1 MTTNTVMLKTEMM
14 VSLRRSGDAEK
25 GDDGGDEEE
34 SEKEEEEEEKEEVVM
49 KRIPGVPIVVREA
62 DQLASSFGHLG
73 IGEPA
78 QYQDDQNMKM
88 PTTIV
93 MLMLMTSLC
102 ASKWSI
108 TSPSSNNQ
116 HRGFPNCVGATRVVP
131 SVMVIGGHG
140 GHDKGPSFGGEIT
153 ILVLLLY

>member
-14 VSLRRSGDAEK
+14 VALKKRSGDAEK
-25 GDDGGDEEE
+25 GDDGSDEEE
-34 SEKEEEEEEKEEVVM
+34 EEVVM

-78 QYQDDQNMKM
+78 QYLDDQNMKI
-88 PTTIV
+88 TTTNV

-102 ASKWSI
+102 ASKWVI

-131 SVMVIGGHG
+131 SVMVVVEVMMKI
-140 GHDKGPSFGGEIT
+140 FWW
-153 ILVLLLY
+153 

>member
-1 MTTNTVMLKTEMM
+1 MTTDTVMLKTEMM
-14 VSLRRSGDAEK
+14 VALKRSGDAEK

-78 QYQDDQNMKM
+78 QYLDDQNMKI
-88 PTTIV
+88 TTTNV

-131 SVMVIGGHG
+131 SAMVVVEVMMKI
-140 GHDKGPSFGGEIT
+140 FWW
-153 ILVLLLY
+153 

>member
-14 VSLRRSGDAEK
+14 VALKRSGDAEK

-34 SEKEEEEEEKEEVVM
+34 EEEEVVM

-78 QYQDDQNMKM
+78 QYLDDQNMKI
-88 PTTIV
+88 TTTNV

-116 HRGFPNCVGATRVVP
+116 HRGFPNCVGATRMVP

>member
-14 VSLRRSGDAEK
+14 VALKKRSGDAEK
-25 GDDGGDEEE
+25 GDDGSDEEE
-34 SEKEEEEEEKEEVVM
+34 EEVVM

-78 QYQDDQNMKM
+78 QYLDDQNMKI
-88 PTTIV
+88 TTTNV

-131 SVMVIGGHG
+131 SVMVVVEVMMKI
-140 GHDKGPSFGGEIT
+140 FWW
-153 ILVLLLY
+153 

>member
-1 MTTNTVMLKTEMM
+1 MVMTTNTVMLKTEMM
-14 VSLRRSGDAEK
+14 VALKKRSGDAEK
-25 GDDGGDEEE
+25 GDDGSDEEE
-34 SEKEEEEEEKEEVVM
+34 EEVVM

-73 IGEPA
+73 IGEPV
-78 QYQDDQNMKM
+78 QYLDDQNMKM
-88 PTTIV
+88 PTTNV

-131 SVMVIGGHG
+131 SVMVVVEVMMKI
-140 GHDKGPSFGGEIT
+140 FWW
-153 ILVLLLY
+153 

>member
-1 MTTNTVMLKTEMM
+1 MALKK
-14 VSLRRSGDAEK
+14 RSGDAEK
-25 GDDGGDEEE
+25 GDDGSDEEE
-34 SEKEEEEEEKEEVVM
+34 EEVVM

-78 QYQDDQNMKM
+78 QYLDDQNMKI
-88 PTTIV
+88 TTTNV

>member
-14 VSLRRSGDAEK
+14 VALKRSGDAEK

-34 SEKEEEEEEKEEVVM
+34 EEEEVVM

-78 QYQDDQNMKM
+78 QYLDDQNMKI
-88 PTTIV
+88 TTTNV

-102 ASKWSI
+102 ASKWVI

>member
-14 VSLRRSGDAEK
+14 VALKKRSGDAEK

-34 SEKEEEEEEKEEVVM
+34 SEKEEVVM

-78 QYQDDQNMKM
+78 QYLDDQNMKM

-93 MLMLMTSLC
+93 MLMLMTSLR

-131 SVMVIGGHG
+131 SVMVVVEVMMKI
-140 GHDKGPSFGGEIT
+140 FWW
-153 ILVLLLY
+153 

>member
-14 VSLRRSGDAEK
+14 VALKRSGDAEK
-25 GDDGGDEEE
+25 GDDGSDEEE
-34 SEKEEEEEEKEEVVM
+34 EEVVM

-78 QYQDDQNMKM
+78 QYLDDQNMKIT
-88 PTTIV
+88 TTIV

-102 ASKWSI
+102 ASKWVI

-131 SVMVIGGHG
+131 SVMVVVEVMMKI
-140 GHDKGPSFGGEIT
+140 FWW
-153 ILVLLLY
+153 

>member
-1 MTTNTVMLKTEMM
+1 MTTDTVMLKTEMM
-14 VSLRRSGDAEK
+14 VALKRSGDAEK

-34 SEKEEEEEEKEEVVM
+34 EEEEVVM

-78 QYQDDQNMKM
+78 QYLDDQNMKI
-88 PTTIV
+88 TTTNV

-102 ASKWSI
+102 ASKWVI

>member
-1 MTTNTVMLKTEMM
+1 M
-14 VSLRRSGDAEK
+14 K
-25 GDDGGDEEE
+25 GDDGSDEEE
-34 SEKEEEEEEKEEVVM
+34 EEVVM

-78 QYQDDQNMKM
+78 QYLDDQNMKM

-102 ASKWSI
+102 ASKWVI

-131 SVMVIGGHG
+131 SVMVVVEVMMKI
-140 GHDKGPSFGGEIT
+140 FWW
-153 ILVLLLY
+153 

>member
-1 MTTNTVMLKTEMM
+1 MFADMDRME
-14 VSLRRSGDAEK
+14 S
-25 GDDGGDEEE
+25 DEEE
-34 SEKEEEEEEKEEVVM
+34 EEEVVM
-49 KRIPGVPIVVREA
+49 KRTPGVPIVVREA

-78 QYQDDQNMKM
+78 QYLDDQNMKM

-102 ASKWSI
+102 ASKWVI

-116 HRGFPNCVGATRVVP
+116 HCGFPNCVGATRVVP
-131 SVMVIGGHG
+131 SAMAIGCHG
-140 GHDKGPSFGGEIT
+140 GHDEDLLVVRIT
-153 ILVLLLY
+153 IPALLLHWSQSVFDLI

>member
-14 VSLRRSGDAEK
+14 VALKKRSGDAEK

-34 SEKEEEEEEKEEVVM
+34 SEKEEVVM

-78 QYQDDQNMKM
+78 QYLDDQNMKM

-102 ASKWSI
+102 ASKWVI

-116 HRGFPNCVGATRVVP
+116 HCGFPNCVGATRVVP

>member
-1 MTTNTVMLKTEMM
+1 MTTDTVMLKTEMM
-14 VSLRRSGDAEK
+14 VALKRSGDAEK
-25 GDDGGDEEE
+25 GDDGRDEEE
-34 SEKEEEEEEKEEVVM
+34 EEVVM

-78 QYQDDQNMKM
+78 QYLDDQNMKI
-88 PTTIV
+88 TTTNV

-116 HRGFPNCVGATRVVP
+116 HCGFPNCVGATRVVP